1 MTETLPQRGTIAKL
15 TAHIPP
21 AQFSRYLLVG
31 IWNTVFGYSTYAAFT
46 AVLTPHVPHAYI
58 LASLVA
64 GVLNITEAF
73 LAYKWFVFKTKGNY
87 LREWMRC
94 VVVYSGGILVGVL
107 LLPVFVFALR
117 HLTRFNSSA
126 PYLAGAALTALNVL
140 AGFLGHKN
148 FSFAASGKTN

>member
-1 MTETLPQRGTIAKL
+1 MTETLPRNSIIARL

-31 IWNTVFGYSTYAAFT
+31 IWNTVFGYATY
-46 AVLTPHVPHAYI
+46 AVLTALLTPYIPHAYI
-58 LASLVA
+58 VASVLA
-64 GVLNITEAF
+64 GILNITEAF
-73 LAYKWFVFKTKGNY
+73 LVYKWLVFKTKGNY

-94 VVVYSGGILVGVL
+94 VVVYSGGILIGIL

-117 HLTRFNSSA
+117 HLTRSDSSA
-126 PYLAGAALTALNVL
+126 PYIAGAALTGVNVV

-148 FSFAASGKTN
+148 FSFVDVGGN